1 MEISD
6 KFKKFIFKKLYK
18 DLSNVEI
25 IPYRDSIWFIDRE
38 NEHWY
43 FEYEK
48 SGTLWWRYHFFE
60 DFFKIFSLESNVYQ
74 SIISEWVEEIL
85 NHKVETTQ
93 YEELR
98 ASMEVE
104 EVLNHKVETTKNF
117 KLHFFKEVEEVLNY
131 KVETTQWSAIPGA
144 FQVEEVLNYKVETP
158 HLFDAIIDGTVEEV
172 LNYKVETASPKYM
185 FFESRVEDA
194 LNYKVKTSYHA
205 NQSQSILVEEV
216 LKGDN

>member
-43 FEYEK
+43 FEYQT
-48 SGTLWWRYHFFE
+48 SGTLWWRYYFFE

-85 NHKVETTQ
+85 NHKVETT
-93 YEELR
+93 
-98 ASMEVE
+98 
-104 EVLNHKVETTKNF
+104 KNF
-117 KLHFFKEVEEVLNY
+117 KLHFFKEVEEVLNC
-131 KVETTQWSAIPGA
+131 KVETTTGTWAVRKES
-144 FQVEEVLNYKVETP
+144 VEEVLNCKVETTKRLHLVTRKRVEEVLKYKVERTKRL
-158 HLFDAIIDGTVEEV
+158 HLVTRKRVEEVLKYKVERTIRNLPSSINPVEEV

-194 LNYKVKTSYHA
+194 L
-205 NQSQSILVEEV
+205 
-216 LKGDN
+216 KGNS

>member
-25 IPYRDSIWFIDRE
+25 IPYKDSIWFIDRE

-48 SGTLWWRYHFFE
+48 SGTLWWRYYFFE

-74 SIISEWVEEIL
+74 SIISEWVEE
-85 NHKVETTQ
+85 
-93 YEELR
+93 
-98 ASMEVE
+98 
-104 EVLNHKVETTKNF
+104 VLNH
-117 KLHFFKEVEEVLNY
+117 

-144 FQVEEVLNYKVETP
+144 FQVEEVLNCKVETTLP
-158 HLFDAIIDGTVEEV
+158 VSRFQIELVEEV
-172 LNYKVETASPKYM
+172 LNCKVETTK
-185 FFESRVEDA
+185 RLHLVTR
-194 LNYKVKTSYHA
+194 KR
-205 NQSQSILVEEV
+205 VEEV
-216 LKGDN
+216 LNCKVLKGNN